1 MFSVRRQPKRY
12 VANVMISGSRTIKKP
27 VEEVNDRLR
36 MLLAAANCSVSNGE
50 GNDVIRF
57 QHGTYLTQ
65 SAPLLPKSGMVNLT
79 TNSSGTN
86 VSYEIHVSGFARV
99 WMIFVAVL
107 TCWAIFPPVLVYR
120 ALVVHPRRFMENL
133 LQGV

>member
-1 MFSVRRQPKRY
+1 MWQVR
-12 VANVMISGSRTIKKP
+12 ATNVMISGSRTIKKP
-27 VEEVNDRLR
+27 IEEVNDRLR
-36 MLLAAANCSVSNGE
+36 MMLAAANCSVSNGE
-50 GNDVIRF
+50 DNHVIRF

-65 SAPLLPKSGMVNLT
+65 CAPLLPKSGAVRLT

-86 VSYEIHVSGFARV
+86 ISYEIHVSGFARA
-99 WMIFVAVL
+99 WMILVAVL

-133 LQGV
+133 LEGV